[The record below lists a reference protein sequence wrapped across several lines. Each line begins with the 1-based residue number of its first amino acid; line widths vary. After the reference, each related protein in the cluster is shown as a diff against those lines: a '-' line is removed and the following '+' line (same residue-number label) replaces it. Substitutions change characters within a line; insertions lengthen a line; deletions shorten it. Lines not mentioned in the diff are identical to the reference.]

1 MIIKGSNQ
9 IAEHTIKYKLFVP
22 IVDSEN
28 NKIQYHAKELQ
39 KRRKWFPLNIKKLF
53 GELLVNEPLLLVFSC
68 CNSYNYFNNQIL
80 PDWTNNN

>member
-1 MIIKGSNQ
+1 MPKN
-9 IAEHTIKYKLFVP
+9 YR
-22 IVDSEN
+22 
-28 NKIQYHAKELQ
+28 KEGN
-39 KRRKWFPLNIKKLF
+39 NIKKLF